1 VKKSLLGCIIS
12 FIAGYAFFAMRDDD
26 SSSSRRPTEVFPS
39 GREASARPTD
49 MVDAYHDL
57 MMDDEQKFQMA
68 LDQAN
73 RLSDLLG
80 LAEKACDQ
88 SVKGIAITQSSFK
101 LIIDKIAR
109 LFPKEAL
116 DYYESCPTDAIMNM
130 DVYRDILSKWAEL
143 DFTACM
149 AYLQNKPDIFD
160 WDFAR
165 NWGTFAD
172 RRFKTN
178 PQDCIDVFQGFSED
192 MQRWLITESNME
204 ADLQEALLPLI
215 KDQVLMAKVKDDL
228 AKNKAVVELTHKK
241 MLDEVD
247 AAWQKEAVAR
257 EPSQIEQWK
266 KAWHKECPAPEV
278 MVSAIRSLP
287 EREDRLYLLKWITK
301 ARRVSL
307 DSEYEPPEE
316 WMERVS
322 TVLRDVGE
330 IPDSLPELPDGD
342 DQPYRKLLSEW
353 LPQQSPTMQRA
364 WSEAVVRFQEP
375 AQSLAWAETLA
386 TESLRHDMR
395 DLAWERWVATSARE
409 AAPALMKQATPDEL
423 EIHLPDAVYGWAV
436 WDYAAAKQW
445 LDAQPD
451 SPAKTQA
458 LEKIRGQ

>member
-1 VKKSLLGCIIS
+1 MKKSWMGFIVS
-12 FIAGYAFFAMRDDD
+12 FIAGYAFFALRDGDT
-26 SSSSRRPTEVFPS
+26 SLSSRPQEDLQS
-39 GREASARPTD
+39 GREASARTTD
-49 MVDAYHDL
+49 MVDEYHDL
-57 MMDDEQKFQMA
+57 MMDDEQKFQLT

-80 LAEKACDQ
+80 LMEKEYLRLQ
-88 SVKGIAITQSSFK
+88 LGLEIPQPS
-101 LIIDKIAR
+101 IDLVIHKIAR

-116 DYYESCPTDAIMNM
+116 DYYESCPSDAMMNM
-130 DVYRDILSKWAEL
+130 EVYREILSKWAEL
-143 DFTACM
+143 DFKACT
-149 AYLQNKPDIFD
+149 AYLQSKPRIFD
-160 WDFAR
+160 ADFAE
-165 NWGTFAD
+165 NWGTLAD

-192 MQRWLITESNME
+192 TQKWLFTESDMG
-204 ADLQEALLPLI
+204 ADLQEVLLPLI
-215 KDQVLMAKVKDDL
+215 KDQVLMAEVKDDL
-228 AKNKAVVELTHKK
+228 ERNKPVDEETRKIL
-241 MLDEVD
+241 LDEVD
-247 AAWQKEAVAR
+247 AAWQKEAVVR
-257 EPSQIEQWK
+257 EPSQVEQWK
-266 KAWHKECPAPEV
+266 EAWQKEYPTAET

-287 EREDRLYLLKWITK
+287 DREDRLYLLKWITK
-301 ARRVSL
+301 ARKVSL
-307 DSEYEPPEE
+307 DSDYETAEV

-322 TVLRDVGE
+322 TVLQDGGE
-330 IPDSLPELPDGD
+330 IPDALPELPYIN
-342 DQPYRKLLSEW
+342 DQSYRKLLAEW
-353 LPQQSPTMQRA
+353 LPQQSPAMQRA

>member
-1 VKKSLLGCIIS
+1 MKKEWIACIVS
-12 FIAGYAFFAMRDDD
+12 FIAGYAFFAMHDDD
-26 SSSSRRPTEVFPS
+26 SSSSSRSQEDFLS
-39 GREASARPTD
+39 GREASARSTD
-49 MVDAYHDL
+49 MVDDYHDL

-80 LAEKACDQ
+80 LVEK
-88 SVKGIAITQSSFK
+88 KYLLLLGK
-101 LIIDKIAR
+101 LKLAQPSNLVIHKIAR

-116 DYYESCPTDAIMNM
+116 DYYESCPTDAMMNM
-130 DVYRDILSKWAEL
+130 EVYRDILSKWADL
-143 DFTACM
+143 DFKACM
-149 AYLQNKPDIFD
+149 AYLQSKPRIFD
-160 WDFAR
+160 ADFAY
-165 NWGTFAD
+165 NWGGFAE
-172 RRFKTN
+172 RRFKSH
-178 PQDCIDVFQGFSED
+178 PQDCIDVFRGFSEE
-192 MQRWLITESNME
+192 MQSWLFTESNMD
-204 ADLQEALLPLI
+204 ADLQEALFPLI

-228 AKNKAVVELTHKK
+228 ARNKPVDEETRKK

-247 AAWQKEAVAR
+247 TAWQKEAVAR
-257 EPSQIEQWK
+257 EPSQMEQWK
-266 KAWHKECPAPEV
+266 KAWHKECPAPEF

-307 DSEYEPPEE
+307 DSEYEAPEA

-322 TVLRDVGE
+322 KVLRDVGE

-342 DQPYRKLLSEW
+342 DQPYRKLLAEW
-353 LPQQSPTMQRA
+353 LPQQSPAMQRA

-375 AQSLAWAETLA
+375 AQSLAWSETLA

-409 AAPALMKQATPDEL
+409 SAPALMKQATPDEL
-423 EIHLPDAVYGWAV
+423 EIHLPNAVYGWAE

-458 LEKIRGQ
+458 LEKISGR

>member
-1 VKKSLLGCIIS
+1 MGCIIS

-26 SSSSRRPTEVFPS
+26 SSSSSRQTEDFLS
-39 GREASARPTD
+39 GREASARTTD

-80 LAEKACDQ
+80 LVEKACDQ
-88 SVKGIAITQSSFK
+88 SVKGIAITQSSLK

-143 DFTACM
+143 DFKACM
-149 AYLQNKPDIFD
+149 AYLQNKPRIFD
-160 WDFAR
+160 ANFAY
-165 NWGTFAD
+165 NWGGFAE
-172 RRFKTN
+172 RRFKTH
-178 PQDCIDVFQGFSED
+178 PQDCIDVFRGFSEE
-192 MQRWLITESNME
+192 MQKWLFTESDMD

-228 AKNKAVVELTHKK
+228 ARNKPVDEETRKK
-241 MLDEVD
+241 LLDEVD
-247 AAWQKEAVAR
+247 AAWQKEAVVR

-266 KAWHKECPAPEV
+266 KAWHNECPAPEV

-287 EREDRLYLLKWITK
+287 EREDRIDLLNWITK

-307 DSEYEPPEE
+307 DSEYEAPEA

-322 TVLRDVGE
+322 SVLRESGE

-342 DQPYRKLLSEW
+342 DQPYRKLLAEW
-353 LPQQSPTMQRA
+353 LPQQSPAMQRA

-458 LEKIRGQ
+458 LEKIGGQ